1 MEPASLPGRP
11 PAAELD
17 VRPAAL
23 RAGAWLGWLSV
34 AAVVS
39 GLALNLPARHRS
51 VLLALTAAA
60 ALANG
65 LVVSVPR
72 RWWTSEKRGE
82 RMLAAWSAGLLG
94 LTAVLVLVAGARANL
109 DLLLF
114 LILPFLGTVHAGARR
129 ILWLTAALIVF
140 VAVMAAAPQPLPTGQ
155 IALRAVLLG
164 AATMLALVLA
174 ELTRRATTARAEL
187 RDRAELERVMLAEA
201 HHRVKNSLQTVSDLL
216 LLGRPAGPAGKPFDE
231 TANRIRAIAVV
242 HRLLAENRGAQI
254 EAAALLEIVTRS
266 LAPRARVQAVELRLD
281 ATCAQH
287 VGIVA
292 NELIANAV
300 EHGRPPID
308 VELRHDDHLVLSVRD
323 HGNGVNGAEPNLG
336 LQLVHRV
343 VDQGLHGSFSLHRLA
358 NGATEARVTFDPAH
372 PCAS

>member
-1 MEPASLPGRP
+1 
-11 PAAELD
+11 
-17 VRPAAL
+17 
-23 RAGAWLGWLSV
+23 
-34 AAVVS
+34 
-39 GLALNLPARHRS
+39 
-51 VLLALTAAA
+51 
-60 ALANG
+60 
-65 LVVSVPR
+65 
-72 RWWTSEKRGE
+72 
-82 RMLAAWSAGLLG
+82 MLAAWSAGLLG

-187 RDRAELERVMLAEA
+187 RDRAKLERGMLAEA

-323 HGNGVNGAEPNLG
+323 RGNGVNGAEPNLG

-343 VDQGLHGSFSLHRLA
+343 VDQGLHGSFSLHRLPD
-358 NGATEARVTFDPAH
+358 GATEARVTFDPAH